1 MFGPLDRRQVLKT
14 LAGVGAAAVAPSALM
29 GCASPQRGGATTAAG
44 ARRVLRIA
52 HLTDVH
58 IQPELGAT
66 EGFARCL
73 DHVQSQPDRPDL
85 IITGG
90 DLIYDGFERDEART
104 RLQWELFTKTLRD
117 HTNIPVR
124 HCLGNHDIWG
134 WNKSKSNT
142 AGSEPLWGKKWSLE
156 ALGQAERYYS
166 FDQAGWHIIVL
177 DSTHPD
183 PENPNGYIAE
193 LDDEQ
198 ADWLARDFSGNPGAK
213 VMVVSHIPIAS
224 ATALFPRVTKKNN
237 RALEQSVRRQ
247 RTLAGGMMHTDNHRL
262 RLHFRDHGGVKLC
275 LSGHLHR
282 TERVDFEGVTYLMG
296 GAVSGSWWE
305 GPNDL
310 TREGYT
316 IVDLFDDGSFTYRYV
331 EYGWTAKS

>member
-1 MFGPLDRRQVLKT
+1 MHGPLDRRQVLKT
-14 LAGVGAAAVAPSALM
+14 LAGVSAAAIVPGALT
-29 GCASPQRGGATTAAG
+29 GCANPHRGGTSATAST
-44 ARRVLRIA
+44 RRAMRIA
-52 HLTDVH
+52 HLTDIH

-90 DLIYDGFERDEART
+90 DLIFDGFERDEART

-117 HTNIPVR
+117 HTSIPVR

-134 WNKSKSNT
+134 WNKKKSGT
-142 AGSEPLWGKKWSLE
+142 TGSEPMWGKKWAVE
-156 ALGQAERYYS
+156 ALELEGRYHS
-166 FDQAGWHIIVL
+166 FDQNGWHIVVL

-183 PENPNGYIAE
+183 PENPDGYIAL

-198 ADWLARDFSGNPGAK
+198 ADWLARDLNGRRARN

-224 ATALFPRVTKKNN
+224 AVALFPWVTKSNTAADK
-237 RALEQSVRRQ
+237 AVQ
-247 RTLAGGMMHTDNHRL
+247 RHRELNDGWMHTDNHRMRML
-262 RLHFRDHGGVKLC
+262 FRDHGQVRLC

-282 TERVDFEGVTYLMG
+282 TDRVDFEGSTYLCG
-296 GAVSGSWWE
+296 GAVSGSWWK

-310 TREGYT
+310 TREGYNL
-316 IVDLFDDGSFTYRYV
+316 VDLFDDGSFTYHYV
-331 EYGWTAKS
+331 EYGWTAKA